1 MKELLEK
8 VIRKSIEEKEVAG
21 VSLLIQRNGKEI
33 CFLTEGMADRENH
46 RKIERDTIFR
56 IYSQTK
62 PVCAA
67 AAMILM
73 ERGDIDLCQPLS
85 EILPGFRNQNIYK
98 DGTYQPVK
106 REIQIHDLLQ
116 MTSGICYPDTPGEGG
131 KNAAELFG
139 QIEVRRR
146 LGHPVTTMEFANAM
160 GGCALAF
167 EPGSSW
173 TYGASADVLGAVIE
187 EVSGKSLG
195 TFMEQEIFAP
205 LGMKDTG
212 FWVPPEKQNRLARIY
227 KPVAEDGE
235 KRLIRYEENYI
246 GIDNRMDHVPAYES
260 GGAGLVST
268 LGNYMRFAR
277 MLLNNGLYEGRRI
290 LKENTVRYLTGGQ
303 LSTDQQKAFEDRM
316 QMAGHSYGNL
326 MSVCRNKHQAA
337 MLARAGEYGWGG
349 WLGTYFANFPEE
361 KMTILIGMQL
371 PDTGA
376 GTLARKLRNIILSSG
391 EVSFDV

>member
-1 MKELLEK
+1 MRELLRK
-8 VIRKSIEEKEVAG
+8 VIRKSIEHKEVAG

-33 CFLTEGMADRENH
+33 CFLTEGMADSEKH

-62 PVCAA
+62 PVCAV

-85 EILPGFRNQNIYK
+85 EILPGFRNQKVYR
-98 DGTYQPVK
+98 DGILQPVK
-106 REIQIHDLLQ
+106 REIKIHDLLQ

-139 QIEVRRR
+139 QIEVRRK
-146 LGHPVTTMEFANAM
+146 LGHQITTMEFANIM

-167 EPGSSW
+167 DPGSSW
-173 TYGASADVLGAVIE
+173 EYGASADVLGAVVE
-187 EVSGKSLG
+187 AVSGKSLG

-212 FWVPPEKQNRLARIY
+212 FWVPPEKRNRLAQIY
-227 KPVAEDGE
+227 KPVVENGE
-235 KRLIRYEENYI
+235 RRLIHYEENYI
-246 GIDNRMDHVPAYES
+246 GIDNQMDHVPAYES

-268 LGNYMRFAR
+268 LSDYMHFAQ
-277 MLLNNGLYEGRRI
+277 MLLNNGIYEGKRI
-290 LKENTVRYLTGGQ
+290 LKENTTRYLIGGQ
-303 LSTDQQKAFEDRM
+303 LSINQQKAFEDRM

-326 MSVCRNKHQAA
+326 MSVCRNEHRAA
-337 MLARAGEYGWGG
+337 MLTRVGEYGWGG

-391 EVSFDV
+391 EV